1 MEAMKRYYKPVMK
14 TSDYAIGEYSI
25 MKTWKY

>member
-1 MEAMKRYYKPVMK
+1 MEAMKRYYKPVME

-25 MKTWKY
+25 MKTWTY